1 MPSVGRW
8 VSKSATAA
16 AIASSLIAAPT
27 PACLSKVA
35 IGAPIAA
42 AASDVKAPE
51 APPTDA
57 KKLLDKVQARY
68 AKIDGIH
75 ARFHQELTSATLG
88 QTDVADGECWF
99 AKPGKMRWAYTSPV
113 TQLMVSDG
121 AMLWFYEPDKG
132 QVTKTALDPE
142 MLKQVP
148 TGFLNGTGSLSEGYR
163 AELPKLELPPQD
175 GIAVDLTPEKAA
187 PFQKLRVVVEP
198 TTNLVTEIT
207 IFDPFGNV
215 NRLTFTEIEPG
226 KAREAAFFQFTTPE
240 GVREIAP
247 PNPGGAPTLTP

>member
-1 MPSVGRW
+1 MPTVGRW

-16 AIASSLIAAPT
+16 VVASSLIAAPT
-27 PACLSKVA
+27 PACLSRLA
-35 IGAPIAA
+35 LGPRIALAAPDSKPA
-42 AASDVKAPE
+42 E
-51 APPTDA
+51 APAPDA

-68 AKIDGIH
+68 AKIDGLH

-99 AKPGKMRWAYTSPV
+99 AKPGKMRWSYTSPV

-132 QVTKTALDPE
+132 QVTKAALEPA

-148 TGFLNGTGSLSEGYR
+148 TGFLNGTSSLSEGYR
-163 AELPKLELPPQD
+163 AELPKLDLPPID
-175 GIAVDLTPEKAA
+175 GVAIDLTPEQTA
-187 PFQKLRVVVEP
+187 PFAKLRVVVEP
-198 TTNLVTEIT
+198 ATSLVTEIT

-215 NRLTFTEIEPG
+215 NRLSFTEIQPG
-226 KAREAAFFQFTTPE
+226 KAREPEFFQFTTPE
-240 GVREIAP
+240 GIREVAP
-247 PNPGGAPTLTP
+247 PTPGAAPSMMP